1 MQVVKKRE
9 KYRKGTVLSGL
20 AYDKPGRVLN
30 IAMIMKIKYLMR
42 LNCKL

>member
-20 AYDKPGRVLN
+20 AYDKPRPCIEYGYDNENKVT
-30 IAMIMKIKYLMR
+30 YEF
-42 LNCKL
+42 KL